1 MRSRNRLLLPLAFL
15 ASGAVLA
22 AMTAYGGPEQ
32 APDVL
37 GALKKAYPR
46 ITAEQVRESEVEGL
60 FEVMS
65 GGNVLY
71 YAPKGNYLVFGEI
84 WTPEGKSVTALR
96 RDEMVSKQLKDL
108 PLDQAV
114 RIGKGPN
121 IVIEFTDPDCPFCR
135 KAAEFFRER
144 QDVTRFVF
152 FSPLV
157 QLHPDAEKKASWVL
171 AAKDRAKAYHE
182 VMSGRKDRDAF
193 PAPSAE
199 ASGLVARHRQLA
211 VRMGVVGTPMF
222 WVNGRAVQGANM
234 PLLEGL
240 LREGGEK
247 KENR

>member
-1 MRSRNRLLLPLAFL
+1 MRSRNRLFLFLAFL
-15 ASGAVLA
+15 ASGAVLL

-37 GALKKAYPR
+37 GALKKAYPN
-46 ITAEQVRESEVEGL
+46 ISAERVRESEIEGL
-60 FEVMS
+60 YEVVA
-65 GGNVLY
+65 GGSVLY
-71 YAPKGNYLVFGEI
+71 FAPRGNYMVFGEI
-84 WTPEGKSVTALR
+84 WTPEGKSVTASR
-96 RDEMVSKQLKDL
+96 REELVSRQLQSL
-108 PLDQAV
+108 PLDQAI

-144 QDVTRFVF
+144 TDVTRFVF

-157 QLHPDAEKKASWVL
+157 QLHPDAEKKAAWVL
-171 AAKDRAKAYHE
+171 AAKDRTKAYHE

-193 PAPSAE
+193 PTPAAE

-211 VRMGVVGTPMF
+211 ARMGVMGTPMF
-222 WVNGRAVQGANM
+222 WVNGRAVQGANI

-240 LREGGEK
+240 LREGGER
-247 KENR
+247 KEKR

>member
-15 ASGAVLA
+15 TSGALLA
-22 AMTAYGGPEQ
+22 AMTAFGEPDQ

-37 GALKKAYPR
+37 GALKKAYPN
-46 ITAEQVRESEVEGL
+46 ISTEQVRESEIEGL
-60 FEVMS
+60 FEVVS
-65 GGNVLY
+65 NGTVLY
-71 YAPKGNYLVFGEI
+71 FAPKGNYMVFGEI
-84 WTPEGKSVTALR
+84 WTPEGKSVTAVR
-96 RDEMVSKQLKDL
+96 RDELVSRQLQAL

-114 RIGKGPN
+114 KIGKGPN
-121 IVIEFTDPDCPFCR
+121 TVIEFTDPDCPFCR
-135 KAAEFFRER
+135 KAAEFFKER

-157 QLHPDAEKKASWVL
+157 QLHPDAEKKAAWIL
-171 AAKDRAKAYHE
+171 AAKDRANAYHE

-193 PAPSAE
+193 PTPSAE

-211 VRMGVVGTPMF
+211 ARMGVMGTPMF
-222 WVNGRAVQGANM
+222 WVNGKAVQGANI

-247 KENR
+247 KEKH

>member
-1 MRSRNRLLLPLAFL
+1 MRGKSRLFLFPAFL
-15 ASGAVLA
+15 ASGALLA
-22 AMTAYGGPEQ
+22 AMTAFGEPDQ

-37 GALKKAYPR
+37 AALKKAYPN
-46 ITAEQVRESEVEGL
+46 ISAEQVRESEIAGL
-60 FEVMS
+60 YEVVS
-65 GGNVLY
+65 NGAVLY
-71 YAPKGNYLVFGEI
+71 FAPKGNYIVFGEI
-84 WTPEGKSVTALR
+84 WTPEGKSVTATR
-96 RDEMVSKQLKDL
+96 REELESRQLQAL

-144 QDVTRFVF
+144 TDVTRFVF

-157 QLHPDAEKKASWVL
+157 QLHPDAEKKAAWVL
-171 AAKDRAKAYHE
+171 SAKDRVKAYHE
-182 VMSGRKDRDAF
+182 VMSGRKDKETI

-199 ASGLVARHRQLA
+199 ARGLVARHRQLA
-211 VRMGVVGTPMF
+211 VRMGVMGTPMF
-222 WVNGRAVQGANM
+222 WINGKALQGANI

-247 KENR
+247 KEKR

>member
-1 MRSRNRLLLPLAFL
+1 MRSRSKLFLFLAFL
-15 ASGAVLA
+15 SSGAVMI

-37 GALKKAYPR
+37 DALKKAYPK
-46 ITAEQVRESEVEGL
+46 ITAEKVRESEVEGL
-60 FEVMS
+60 YEVVS

-71 YAPKGNYLVFGEI
+71 FAPKGNYLVFGEI
-84 WTPEGKSVTALR
+84 WTPEGKSVTASRREELVSRQLR
-96 RDEMVSKQLKDL
+96 EL

-121 IVIEFTDPDCPFCR
+121 VVIEFTDPDCPFCR
-135 KAAEFFRER
+135 KAADFFRER
-144 QDVTRFVF
+144 TDVTRYVF

-157 QLHPDAEKKASWVL
+157 QLHPDAEKKAVWIL
-171 AAKDRAKAYHE
+171 AAKDRGKAYHE
-182 VMSGRKDRDAF
+182 VMSGRKDKETF
-193 PAPSAE
+193 PTPSAE

-211 VRMGVVGTPMF
+211 VRMGVMGTPMF
-222 WVNGRAVQGANM
+222 WVNGKAVQGANL

-247 KENR
+247 KEKR

>member
-1 MRSRNRLLLPLAFL
+1 MKSRNRLLLPLAFL
-15 ASGAVLA
+15 TSGALLA
-22 AMTAYGGPEQ
+22 AMTAFGEPDQ
-32 APDVL
+32 ASDVL
-37 GALKKAYPR
+37 GALKKAYPN
-46 ITAEQVRESEVEGL
+46 ISAELVRESEIEGL
-60 FEVMS
+60 FEVVS
-65 GGNVLY
+65 NGTVLY
-71 YAPKGNYLVFGEI
+71 FAPKGNYLVFGEI
-84 WTPEGKSVTALR
+84 WTPEGKSVTATR
-96 RDEMVSKQLKDL
+96 REELVSRQLQAL

-121 IVIEFTDPDCPFCR
+121 RVIEFTDPDCPFCR
-135 KAAEFFRER
+135 KAAEFFKER

-157 QLHPDAEKKASWVL
+157 QLHPDAEKKAAWVL

-211 VRMGVVGTPMF
+211 ARMGVMGTPMF
-222 WVNGRAVQGANM
+222 WVNGKAVQGANI

-240 LREGGEK
+240 LGEGGEK

>member
-84 WTPEGKSVTALR
+84 WTPEGKSVTAVR

-135 KAAEFFRER
+135 KAANFFKER
-144 QDVTRFVF
+144 KDVTRYVF

-157 QLHPDAEKKASWVL
+157 QLHPDAEKKAAWVL

-182 VMSGRKDRDAF
+182 VMSGRKGRDAF
-193 PAPSAE
+193 PVADAE

-211 VRMGVVGTPMF
+211 VRMGVMGTPMF
-222 WVNGRAVQGANM
+222 WVNGRAVQGANI
-234 PLLEGL
+234 PLLERL
-240 LREGGEK
+240 LREGGER
-247 KENR
+247 KEKR

>member
-71 YAPKGNYLVFGEI
+71 YAPKGNYIVFGEI
-84 WTPEGKSVTALR
+84 WTPEGKSVTAAR
-96 RDEMVSKQLKDL
+96 RDEMVSRQLKDL

-121 IVIEFTDPDCPFCR
+121 MVIEFTDPDCPFCR

-157 QLHPDAEKKASWVL
+157 QLHPDAEKKAAWVL

-193 PAPSAE
+193 PVPSAE

-211 VRMGVVGTPMF
+211 ARMGVMGTPMF
-222 WVNGRAVQGANM
+222 WVNGKAVQGANM

-247 KENR
+247 KEKR